1 MERDRAKQEIL
12 ERSKEYFTPDKSGKG
27 FICPIC
33 GSGTGR
39 EGTGI
44 TTKDGTHFTC
54 WTGCYTN
61 ADIFEIVGLEK
72 GLTAFP
78 QQLEYL
84 ASRFGISLDEL
95 HTPQSTAAR
104 AAAAFSQPLEYD
116 SIIKDESPRD
126 QTETRAAAAPEPPA
140 DYTTF
145 FLQVNKSLTATDYHR
160 GISLDTL
167 NRFKVGYVSNWRHPK
182 APPTV
187 PTSPRLIIPTSKESY
202 LARDTRPADQ
212 IPEQSKKYIKSKVG
226 TTHLFNPKALEA
238 DEGAIFVVE
247 GEIDAMS
254 IEDIGGHAVGLGS
267 MSDGNLLLQAI
278 KDTKPTQP
286 LVIALD
292 NESDPVK
299 ADKVRT
305 QAAKIAAD
313 LKQVGVKAVAI
324 SDLWGRYK
332 DPNEMLQGD
341 RSQLQSIIHQVSKDP
356 ENWEKT
362 QYLNTF
368 ADHRTADYFAW
379 IFNQADKPYTP
390 TGFKELDRIL
400 NGGLYN
406 EKLYAVGA
414 ISSLGKTTLVMQIAD
429 NIARSGR
436 DVLIFSLEMSE
447 FELYGKSISRLTYEI
462 TQREGG
468 NPQNAKTELGISL
481 NERWIAYS
489 DTEKALIMQASQE
502 HAEIGRHKKVLSG
515 IGGYTVDSIRTAT
528 EKHIS
533 FTGKAPVVIVDY
545 MQILE
550 STDPR
555 LSDKQKTDHD
565 ITALKRLAVQYKTPV
580 LVISALNRA
589 NYKSQISYEAFK
601 ESGAIEYSVDVLIGL
616 QLHGVGDPDF
626 NVDKAKQADPREIE
640 LVLLK
645 QRQGKTGLKIGFDY
659 YPMFNYFTETGVI
672 ENDNYKD
679 DQTEDGSP
687 TRYRVDKA
695 AFKKQWNII
704 EEQQLAGGFSDEWR
718 LERERKLLDALER
731 GSDLYLTY
739 YKKYSKGLKKAE
751 RAKAEQMK
759 LQPYNPPEYD
769 SKSGKEIYHGK
780 GTVEK
785 SGVEYVKDMDY
796 IIDES

>member
-12 ERSKEYFTPDKSGKG
+12 ERSKEYFTPDNSGKG
-27 FICPIC
+27 FVCPVC
-33 GSGTGR
+33 GSGTGGK
-39 EGTGI
+39 GTGI
-44 TTKDGTHFTC
+44 TTKDGGKHFTC
-54 WTGCYTN
+54 WAGCYTN
-61 ADIFEIVGLEK
+61 ADIFEIIGIEK
-72 GLTAFP
+72 GLTTFT

-84 ASRFGISLDEL
+84 SSVFGIALDEL
-95 HTPQSTAAR
+95 HTPKSKAAR
-104 AAAAFSQPLEYD
+104 AAADFSQP
-116 SIIKDESPRD
+116 ID
-126 QTETRAAAAPEPPA
+126 QTETRAATAPEPVGKQPEQPTN
-140 DYTTF
+140 YTDF
-145 FLQVNKSLTATDYHR
+145 FLQANKQLAATAYHR

-167 NRFKVGYVSNWRHPK
+167 NRFKIGYVSNWRHPK
-182 APPTV
+182 APAAV

-212 IPEQSKKYIKSKVG
+212 IPEQSKNYTKSKVG
-226 TTHLFNPKALEA
+226 NTHLFNPAALAA
-238 DEGAIFVVE
+238 DDGAIFVVE

-267 MSDGNLLLQAI
+267 MSNGNLLLQAI

-299 ADKVRT
+299 ADKVST

-313 LKQVGVKAVAI
+313 LKQAGVKAVVI

-341 RSQLQSIIHQVSKDP
+341 RSQLQSVIDQVSRDP

-368 ADHRTADYFAW
+368 ADRRTDDFVTW
-379 IFNQADKPYTP
+379 ICKQEGTQYTP
-390 TGFKELDRIL
+390 TGFYELDNIL

-468 NPQNAKTELGISL
+468 DLHNAKTELGITL
-481 NERWIAYS
+481 YERWAHYNAA
-489 DTEKALIMQASQE
+489 EMQLINNAIIE
-502 HAEIGRHKKVLSG
+502 HRDKIGRHKKVMYNVH
-515 IGGYTVDSIRTAT
+515 GYTVDSIRDAV
-528 EKHIS
+528 KRHIS
-533 FTGKAPVVIVDY
+533 FTGQAPIVIVDY
-545 MQILE
+545 LQILR
-550 STDPR
+550 SSDPR
-555 LSDKQKTDHD
+555 LSDKQKIDRD
-565 ITALKRLAVQYKTPV
+565 ITELKTLAVEFKTPV
-580 LVISALNRA
+580 LLISSFNRQ
-589 NYKSQISYEAFK
+589 NYNAPISFEAFK
-601 ESGAIEYSVDVLIGL
+601 ESGAIEYSVDVCIGL
-616 QLHGVGDPDF
+616 QLKGVGEPDF

-672 ENDNYKD
+672 ENNNYKD
-679 DQTEDGSP
+679 DQTEGIT
-687 TRYRVDKA
+687 TRYSDRPKIDKA
-695 AFKKQWNII
+695 AIKQQWNLIAA
-704 EEQQLAGGFSDEWR
+704 QQLEGGFADEWR
-718 LERERKLLDALER
+718 LEREKRLLNTLER

-751 RAKAEQMK
+751 KAA
-759 LQPYNPPEYD
+759 
-769 SKSGKEIYHGK
+769 GKQTTLTDK
-780 GTVEK
+780 GE
-785 SGVEYVKDMDY
+785 
-796 IIDES
+796 

>member
-12 ERSKEYFTPDKSGKG
+12 GRSKEYFTPDKSGKG

-33 GSGTGR
+33 GSGTGGK
-39 EGTGI
+39 GTGI

-61 ADIFEIVGLEK
+61 ADIFQIAGMEK
-72 GLTAFP
+72 GLTAFT

-84 ASRFGISLDEL
+84 AGVFRIDLDPPTERRTTAREAFATPIEWDGVISE
-95 HTPQSTAAR
+95 
-104 AAAAFSQPLEYD
+104 E
-116 SIIKDESPRD
+116 KPRD
-126 QTETRAAAAPEPPA
+126 QRETKAATAPEPPI
-140 DYTTF
+140 DYTDF
-145 FLQVNKSLTATDYHR
+145 FLQANKHLQETDYHR
-160 GISLDTL
+160 GLSLDTL
-167 NRFKVGYVSNWRHPK
+167 NRFNVGYISSWRHPK
-182 APPTV
+182 APAAV
-187 PTSPRLIIPTSKESY
+187 PTSPRLIIPTSSSSY

-212 IPEQSKKYIKSKVG
+212 IPEQSKNYTKSKVG
-226 TTHLFNPKALEA
+226 TTHLFNPKALAA
-238 DEGAIFVVE
+238 DEGAIFAVE

-267 MSDGNLLLQAI
+267 MSNGNLLLQAV
-278 KDTKPTQP
+278 KETKPTQP
-286 LVIALD
+286 LIIALD

-299 ADKVRT
+299 ADRVRA

-313 LKQVGVKAVAI
+313 LKQAGVKAVVI

-341 RSQLQSIIHQVSKDP
+341 RSQLQSVIYQVARDP

-368 ADHRTADYFAW
+368 ADRRTDDFVTW
-379 IFNQADKPYTP
+379 ICSQQGTQYTP
-390 TGFKELDRIL
+390 TGFNELDRIL

-468 NPQNAKTELGISL
+468 NPQNAKTELGITL
-481 NERWIAYS
+481 YERWRHYS
-489 DTEKALIMQASQE
+489 AAEMNLLNQAIIEHRDT
-502 HAEIGRHKKVLSG
+502 IGQHKKVLSG

-545 MQILE
+545 VQILE

-580 LVISALNRA
+580 LVISSLNRQ
-589 NYKSQISYEAFK
+589 NYKLPISYEAFK

-616 QLHGVGDPDF
+616 QLHGVGEPDF

-679 DQTEDGSP
+679 DQTEGSSS
-687 TRYRVDKA
+687 TRYSDRPKVDKQ
-695 AFKKQWNII
+695 AFKQQWNLIAA
-704 EEQQLAGGFSDEWR
+704 QQLEGGFADEWR
-718 LERERKLLDALER
+718 LERERKLLDTLER
-731 GSDLYLTY
+731 ASDLYLTY
-739 YKKYSKGLKKAE
+739 YKKYSKDLKKAE
-751 RAKAEQMK
+751 KAAGEQSK
-759 LQPYNPPEYD
+759 LTD
-769 SKSGKEIYHGK
+769 TKE
-780 GTVEK
+780 
-785 SGVEYVKDMDY
+785 
-796 IIDES
+796 